1 MERGAAGACRRGDRT
16 RVIRALVLDVD
27 GVLTDGGLFLDGNSE
42 MKRFS
47 ARDGVAIKL
56 AQSGGWRVL
65 FLSARESKAAA
76 QRAKELGAEWA
87 TGVGNKDMFLETWLA
102 QAHIAWSDVA
112 FMGDDLPDLKSMRRA
127 GWPVA
132 PLDAANEV
140 REVARY
146 VTRVNGGQGAV
157 RDAVEWLLDQE
168 GRRAEVI
175 RVFMARP
182 EGFSVG
188 REDRGGAPA

>member
-1 MERGAAGACRRGDRT
+1 
-16 RVIRALVLDVD
+16 VIRALVLDVD
-27 GVLTDGGLFLDGNSE
+27 GVLTDGGLYLDGSGE

-56 AQSGGWRVL
+56 AQTGGWRVL
-65 FLSARESKAAA
+65 FLSARESKSAR
-76 QRAKELGAEWA
+76 QRAEELGAEWA
-87 TGVGNKDMFLETWLA
+87 TGVGKKDVFLETWLA
-102 QAHIAWSDVA
+102 DANIAWSEVA

-132 PLDAANEV
+132 PKDAANEV
-140 REVARY
+140 REAARY
-146 VTRVNGGQGAV
+146 VTRVNGGEGAV

-168 GRRAEVI
+168 GKRKEVI
-175 RVFMARP
+175 QTFMERP

-188 REDRGGAPA
+188 GEDRGGRPR

>member
-1 MERGAAGACRRGDRT
+1 M
-16 RVIRALVLDVD
+16 IRAFVLDVD
-27 GVLTDGGLFLDGNSE
+27 GVLTDGGLFLDGTGE

-47 ARDGVAIKL
+47 ARDGVGIKL
-56 AQSGGWRVL
+56 AQAGGWRVL

-76 QRAKELGAEWA
+76 QRAQELGAEWA
-87 TGVGNKDMFLETWLA
+87 TGVGNKEVFLEAWLETA
-102 QAHIAWSDVA
+102 RIEWSDVA

-132 PLDAANEV
+132 PKDAANEV
-140 REVARY
+140 REAARY
-146 VTRVNGGQGAV
+146 ITRVKGGDGGV

-168 GRRAEVI
+168 GKRAEAM
-175 RVFMARP
+175 RTFMERP

-188 REDRGGAPA
+188 REDRGGAPR